1 MHCPSVRGDQYTA
14 QAVGPR
20 RIHRAMRAATVTC
33 LAVLLVAWVS
43 TTPSSGASAPGDE
56 LPEGAGKSI
65 LQAKCTTCHT
75 LGELPK
81 FRSYNRAEWRN
92 LVVTMRDYGAKV
104 DEPEIDV
111 LADYLVEYFG
121 RHD

>member
-1 MHCPSVRGDQYTA
+1 
-14 QAVGPR
+14 
-20 RIHRAMRAATVTC
+20 MRAAIVTC
-33 LAVLLVAWVS
+33 LAMLLVTWVS
-43 TTPSSGASAPGDE
+43 PMTSSGASAPGDE

-92 LVVTMRDYGAKV
+92 LIVTMRDYGAKLE
-104 DEPEIDV
+104 EPEIDI
-111 LADYLVEYFG
+111 LADYLVEHFG
-121 RHD
+121 TRD

>member
-1 MHCPSVRGDQYTA
+1 
-14 QAVGPR
+14 
-20 RIHRAMRAATVTC
+20 MRAAIVTC
-33 LAVLLVAWVS
+33 LAMLLVTWVS
-43 TTPSSGASAPGDE
+43 TAPSSGASPPGDE

-75 LGELPK
+75 LRELPK

-104 DEPEIDV
+104 DEREIDV
-111 LADYLVEYFG
+111 LADYLVEHFG
-121 RHD
+121 TRD